1 MEDGYVKYI
10 EEKDRLILVPKERRE
25 KLLFQYHDGSIG
37 GHLSSRKTTSKLRKK
52 YFWPTMKADV
62 KIG

>member
-1 MEDGYVKYI
+1 MKYI

-52 YFWPTMKADV
+52 YFWPVLEAMY
-62 KIG
+62 